1 MEAPDKTGQRNP
13 VVELVETTFMSI
25 FFVEDSF
32 LNRCVIISAG
42 QIGDYER
49 ARSFLKN
56 DDFFILCDGGLVHA
70 EGLEVEPDLIVGDFD
85 SCNSSDLSKY
95 AGRAGHPEIIKLPR
109 EKDDT
114 DTLFAV
120 KLALERGYNDF
131 LLLGAMGGRFDHA
144 LGNASILL
152 YLDGLGKKALLVDDY
167 SVMQIAGKEPVY
179 IEDSCSYFSVLTLAG
194 DVSGVN
200 IKNAKYP
207 LENAKLSADFQ
218 LGISNEVL
226 PGKTAEVSV
235 EQGRVLLVIVK

>member
-1 MEAPDKTGQRNP
+1 
-13 VVELVETTFMSI
+13 MS
-25 FFVEDSF
+25 
-32 LNRCVIISAG
+32 RCVIVAAS
-42 QIGDYER
+42 QILDYER
-49 ARSFLKN
+49 AKSFLQP
-56 DDFFILCDGGLVHA
+56 DDFFIFCDDGLRHA
-70 EGLEVEPDLIVGDFD
+70 EGLGVSPSIIVGDFD
-85 SCNSSDLSKY
+85 SCDASLLSKWSDCCETV
-95 AGRAGHPEIIKLPR
+95 RLPR

-120 KLALERGYNDF
+120 KLAVERGFDDF

-144 LGNASILL
+144 LGNVSILL
-152 YLDGLGKKALLVDDY
+152 YLHGLGKKALLVDDY

-179 IEDSCSYFSVLTLAG
+179 IEDTCSYFSVLTVAG
-194 DVSGVN
+194 DVCGVN

-235 EQGRVLLVIVK
+235 EQGRVLVVIVK